1 MEKYLKNKTLLIA
14 AAVVVVL
21 VVLAGVFFVISSKN
35 LSNQQAN
42 ATPLPTDTPIPS
54 IAPSDL
60 GITLTWGQ
68 GNKTAILNISDTQ
81 DINSLSY
88 ELSYMATVNG
98 AQVARG
104 AIGDIT
110 IKQKG
115 SPIRQEMVL
124 GTCSDVCHY
133 DSGITDVKLTLKI
146 TKTDG
151 KTYQSQL
158 TLDTQT
164 PQ

>member
-1 MEKYLKNKTLLIA
+1 MDKYLKNRNLLIG
-14 AAVVVVL
+14 AAVLVVL
-21 VVLAGVFFVISSKN
+21 VVLAGVFFVVSSKN
-35 LSNQQAN
+35 VSNQQVNSSPA
-42 ATPLPTDTPIPS
+42 PTDTPIPS

-60 GITLTWGQ
+60 GITLTSGT
-68 GNKTAILNISDTQ
+68 GNKTVVLEVADTQ
-81 DINSLSY
+81 DISALSY

-115 SPIRQEMVL
+115 SPVKQEITL

-133 DSGITDVKLTLKI
+133 DTGVSDIKLTLKI

-151 KTYQSQL
+151 KVYQSQL
-158 TLDTQT
+158 TLGNSASQ
-164 PQ
+164 